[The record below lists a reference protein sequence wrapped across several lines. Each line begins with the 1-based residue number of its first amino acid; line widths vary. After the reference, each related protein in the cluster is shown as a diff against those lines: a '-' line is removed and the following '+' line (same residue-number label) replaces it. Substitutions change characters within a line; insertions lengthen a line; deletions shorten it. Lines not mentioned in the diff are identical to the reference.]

1 MGPGLQRFGPGVAG
15 SIMSDTQRGLPP
27 GLDRTAHER
36 RALVTYRSIA
46 PAKVIATAN
55 DWSAQNKAIGA
66 GTTKDTRRL
75 ETVAWM
81 SIAGAFI
88 VALGSIL
95 ALLAMMQ

>member
-1 MGPGLQRFGPGVAG
+1 L
-15 SIMSDTQRGLPP
+15 
-27 GLDRTAHER
+27 
-36 RALVTYRSIA
+36 
-46 PAKVIATAN
+46 
-55 DWSAQNKAIGA
+55 SAQHRATGA
-66 GTTKDTRRL
+66 GTTNDAGRR

>member
-1 MGPGLQRFGPGVAG
+1 VRPGLQRFEPGVAG

-27 GLDRTAHER
+27 GLDRAAHER
-36 RALVTYRSIA
+36 RARLIA
-46 PAKVIATAN
+46 QLHQQAIATAN
-55 DWSAQNKAIGA
+55 DWSAQRKAIGA
-66 GTTKDTRRL
+66 GTTKDAGRQ